1 LLHSTLG
8 APSGEN
14 QLVVKSLRPDI
25 REPKMTKLPFLNNG
39 QAEYSNGLVVKN
51 PKDLNTDLNFIHN
64 YLTKS
69 DEPRVR
75 GLKILKYLD
84 ENNLPIT
91 EENVKSAIDS
101 INEFDVDN
109 MKNFTSESLNKFL
122 NNLYIV
128 PIIAGAGIG
137 AAASSNQK

>member
-1 LLHSTLG
+1 
-8 APSGEN
+8 
-14 QLVVKSLRPDI
+14 
-25 REPKMTKLPFLNNG
+25 MTKLPFLNNG